1 MLAQKDRDDAI
12 DHLVEV
18 MSDVYS
24 LIHEAESLVYIESH
38 KQILGVLTQQTTE
51 CGYFIR
57 DYAINKNFC
66 MPIFIYEPLKA

>member
-1 MLAQKDRDDAI
+1 VLAQKDRDEAI

-18 MSDVYS
+18 MSDIYS
-24 LIHEAESLVYIESH
+24 LVHEAETLMGIECH

-51 CGYFIR
+51 CAYFIR

-66 MPIFIYEPLKA
+66 MPTFIYEPPKA